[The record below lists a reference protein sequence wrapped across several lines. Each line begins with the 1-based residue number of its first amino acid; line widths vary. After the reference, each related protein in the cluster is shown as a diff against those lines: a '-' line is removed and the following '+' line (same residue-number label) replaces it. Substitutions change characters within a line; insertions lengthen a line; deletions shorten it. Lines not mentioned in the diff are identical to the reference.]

1 MQMHNDREATHS
13 ERTEYMGSSHYYE
26 PSSFNQ
32 TFQQQASYPP
42 LASYG
47 PTSYSQKP
55 FTGVPPLSDSR
66 FAALLSYSGGWLT
79 GLLFTLLGGQDRF
92 MRFHALQSL
101 VFFGTINLLDFGLFI
116 SMLSFAHHMHILL
129 IPFILTFLFLNFIAF
144 VCWIV
149 VMVQAARGVYFRLP
163 FIGDWVARRFDLNA
177 LPRW

>member
-1 MQMHNDREATHS
+1 MQMHNDQDAMYG
-13 ERTEYMGSSHYYE
+13 ERNEYMGSSHYYE
-26 PSSFNQ
+26 PPSNQ

-42 LASYG
+42 LANS
-47 PTSYSQKP
+47 SKQRP

-66 FAALLSYSGGWLT
+66 FSALLSYSGGWLT
-79 GLLFTLLGGQDRF
+79 GLLFMLLGGRDRF
-92 MRFHALQSL
+92 IRFHALQSL
-101 VFFGTINLLDFGLFI
+101 VFFGIINLLDFGLFI
-116 SMLSFAHHMHILL
+116 SVLSFAHHMHIVA
-129 IPFILTFLFLNFIAF
+129 IPFILAFLFLNFIAF

>member
-1 MQMHNDREATHS
+1 MQMHNDQEATHG
-13 ERTEYMGSSHYYE
+13 ERAEYMGSSHYYE
-26 PSSFNQ
+26 PSFKQ

-42 LASYG
+42 LSSYN
-47 PTSYSQKP
+47 QKP

-66 FAALLSYSGGWLT
+66 FSALLCYSGVWLT
-79 GLLFTLLGGQDRF
+79 GLLFLLLGGRDRF
-92 MRFHALQSL
+92 IRFHALQSL
-101 VFFGTINLLDFGLFI
+101 VFFGMINVLDFGLFI
-116 SMLSFAHHMHILL
+116 SILSFAHHMHMMA
-129 IPFILTFLFLNFIAF
+129 IPFILAFLFLNFIAF